1 MDMSLVKEKA
11 IESIH
16 SMHVLIEKIFSG
28 KHSEQDLP
36 LLIDYFAD
44 HFEMVGAAGKRISL
58 QDVKGLFANNQGKMP
73 DIQIEIYDEQILMQ
87 NENVIVLTYTEKH
100 TKTSGILIRRSCA
113 LIEEIQGKMLWSYL
127 QETFL
132 S

>member
-1 MDMSLVKEKA
+1 MDMALVKEKA

-58 QDVKGLFANNQGKMP
+58 HEVKGLFANNQGKMP

-87 NENVIVLTYTEKH
+87 NENSIVLTYTEKH
-100 TKTSGILIRRSCA
+100 TKATGVSIRRSCA

>member
-1 MDMSLVKEKA
+1 MSLVKEKA